1 MPGFCQGDE
10 KPHGELS
17 EGMRVARSRC
27 GSNIKIKIKDFWK
40 FEMDPS
46 IQTISQAVNEK
57 SLHLFRF
64 IIHRNTSL
72 FKPVSVSINTLFIYY
87 SDSVHLNLA
96 GRISRYGLPRLT
108 GKKKSPLRSKSTE
121 EEEWKEWLCLQ
132 LKTTRVQTG
141 LKTTIV
147 VQYIHNLAT
156 VSMTHTHTQTRMHAA

>member
-108 GKKKSPLRSKSTE
+108 RKKKVPIKIKVNWGRRVKRVTVPAAEDHKSPN
-121 EEEWKEWLCLQ
+121 
-132 LKTTRVQTG
+132 RVENNYCCS
-141 LKTTIV
+141 V
-147 VQYIHNLAT
+147 
-156 VSMTHTHTQTRMHAA
+156 HT